1 MTARVCM
8 QVAAR
13 SIGVSETA
21 LLALQS
27 VGATA
32 GNMICINNIIAAK
45 AVVGGAAVHVSE
57 GAFIMRTAAALTV
70 MLVIATLVALPF
82 LFLT

>member
-1 MTARVCM
+1 M

-13 SIGVSETA
+13 NIGVSTTA

-45 AVVGGAAVHVSE
+45 AVVGGDAVRVSE
-57 GAFIMRTAAALTV
+57 GAFIMKTAPALAAMLTV
-70 MLVIATLVALPF
+70 ATLVALPF
-82 LFLT
+82 LFA